1 MARVFLSGARV
12 SAVAFLVGVSGIGC
26 SDSGAPSS
34 MGTTGGNSPSS
45 TAGSATQAGAPG
57 ASGSGTGGGVATAG
71 SAAGGNA
78 MGGAGGTMDNAGGG
92 PLPDPELG
100 DIVPLFGPETVL
112 EPAVTVETPDALK
125 TYWSDRARDRHAR
138 EARFHAYEHYLHIYW
153 EKRTAAVEIIDT
165 VGKPGGGSVTFNVKS
180 QWKLDNGQAEL
191 RFFFRGIGTVAEY
204 SDNKSMTPVG
214 AIDDFTY
221 TRSTSTKPGGGAL
234 QVGDKIEFELSQFLD
249 KNYKADQFTGRD
261 NYYGTVMLY
270 IVGKGLVP
278 WAQTGAVCQNTD
290 EEVCRDSEPIPE
302 EAWLGGHT
310 TMHEIVSGEP
320 EDAFMQM
327 AGNMAPING
336 QHFVRGRRAI
346 HTNFD
351 DGHHD
356 EHAENPAWTEQTG
369 KLGPLYINHS
379 CNQCHSQNS
388 RAVPPEVGQPLTK
401 YVFKVG
407 TETGEPDPMLGGVL
421 QPSDA
426 TGEPGV
432 SIASWTEANGLRSPK
447 FAFTGNNAPA
457 HFSPRISPQLVGMGL
472 LEAIPELDILKLAD
486 EKDAN
491 GDGISGR
498 PRLLV
503 DPESK
508 VTRLGRFGWKAG
520 QASVRHQVAGAF
532 RTDMG
537 VLTSVF
543 PTPDCGSAQAS
554 CGASTVEFPDADL
567 AEATD
572 YISLLAVRPQRNW
585 AAPEVVKG
593 KALFASTGCANCH
606 APTFKTSPYALHAE
620 LRSQTIHPYTD
631 LLLHDMGTGL
641 ADTLPEGNA
650 TYQEW
655 RTPPLWGIG
664 FTKDT
669 AGAEAYLHD
678 GRARSLTEAI
688 LWHGGEG
695 ETAQKAFTALP
706 EGDKNALLAFLK
718 SL

>member
-26 SDSGAPSS
+26 SDSGAQAS
-34 MGTTGGNSPSS
+34 MGTTGGNSPSG

-57 ASGSGTGGGVATAG
+57 ASGTGTGGGVATAG

-78 MGGAGGTMDNAGGG
+78 MGGAGGTMDKAGGG

-290 EEVCRDSEPIPE
+290 EEICRDSEPIPE
-302 EAWLGGHT
+302 DAWLGGHT

-320 EDAFMQM
+320 QDAFMQM

-356 EHAENPAWTEQTG
+356 EHAENPAWTEQIG

-379 CNQCHSQNS
+379 CNQCHAQNS

-407 TETGEPDPMLGGVL
+407 TETGEADPMLGGVL

-426 TGEPGV
+426 NGEPGV

-498 PRLLV
+498 ARLLI

-508 VTRLGRFGWKAG
+508 VMRLGRFGWKAG

-543 PTPDCGSAQAS
+543 PTPDCGSAQAN

-606 APTFKTSPYALHAE
+606 APTFKTSAYALHAE

-641 ADTLPEGNA
+641 ADTLPEGTA

-695 ETAQKAFTALP
+695 EAAQKAFTALS

>member
-1 MARVFLSGARV
+1 MMGA
-12 SAVAFLVGVSGIGC
+12 
-26 SDSGAPSS
+26 
-34 MGTTGGNSPSS
+34 TGGNGPSG
-45 TAGSATQAGAPG
+45 TAGTATIAGATG
-57 ASGSGTGGGVATAG
+57 VSGSGTGAGAPTAG
-71 SAAGGNA
+71 SDPGPTT
-78 MGGAGGTMDNAGGG
+78 GGAGGTAGTAGGG
-92 PLPDPELG
+92 SRPDPELG

-112 EPAVTVETPDALK
+112 EPAITVETPEALK

-204 SDNKSMTPVG
+204 SDNKSMTPFG

-221 TRSTSTKPGGGAL
+221 TRSTSSKPGGGAL

-302 EAWLGGHT
+302 DAWLGGHT

-320 EDAFMQM
+320 ENAFMQM
-327 AGNMAPING
+327 AGNLAPING

-356 EHAENPAWTEQTG
+356 EHAENPAWTQQIG
-369 KLGPLYINHS
+369 KLGPLFINHS
-379 CNQCHSQNS
+379 CNQCHAQNS

-407 TETGEPDPMLGGVL
+407 TENGEPDPMLGGVL

-426 TGEPGV
+426 NGEPGV
-432 SIASWTEANGLRSPK
+432 SIAGWTEANDLRSPK
-447 FAFTGNNAPA
+447 FAFTGGNAPA

-486 EKDAN
+486 ENDAN

-498 PRLLV
+498 PRLLS

-543 PTPDCGSAQAS
+543 PTPDCGSAQAG
-554 CGASTVEFPDADL
+554 CGASSVELPDADL

-585 AAPEVVKG
+585 AAPDVVKG
-593 KALFASTGCANCH
+593 KELFVSTGCAKCH
-606 APTFKTSPYALHAE
+606 APTFKTSQYAVHAE
-620 LRSQTIHPYTD
+620 LRGQTIHPYTD

-641 ADTLPEGNA
+641 ADTLPEGTA

-678 GRARSLTEAI
+678 GRARTLTEAI